1 MEGVAL
7 TSSTCSTVL
16 AGRGGPRA
24 RIVVSGGG
32 AVSPLW
38 RQILADTFDREV
50 VTRAHSEDASALG
63 AGIVAGVALGVFKS
77 AEEAASLVC
86 EASVLEPNPANARR
100 YRELR
105 QVYRS
110 LYPELMRSFDALAGI
125 VALSPE

>member
-1 MEGVAL
+1 M
-7 TSSTCSTVL
+7 
-16 AGRGGPRA
+16 
-24 RIVVSGGG
+24 
-32 AVSPLW
+32 
-38 RQILADTFDREV
+38 
-50 VTRAHSEDASALG
+50 VTKEASEDASALG
-63 AGIVAGVALGVFKS
+63 AAFVAGVALGVFKS

-86 EASVLEPNPANARR
+86 EASVLKPNPANARR